1 MLYFYLKA
9 LHIIGFVSWF
19 AGLFYLVRLF
29 IYHVE
34 ANDRAV
40 EERKVLQEAFEL
52 MALRLY
58 NIIMTPAM
66 VVTLICGFG
75 MIGYNPAVF
84 QSWLHI
90 KLTFVALLVVYHFYN
105 RHILR
110 KLQNKQATFS
120 SYQFRL
126 WNEIATLFL
135 IAIVLIA
142 VFKNTLNF
150 ITAFFILLG
159 VMIALFL
166 GVRIYRYVRGAT
178 NK

>member
-34 ANDRAV
+34 ANERPPA
-40 EERKVLQEAFEL
+40 ERKVLQDAFEM

-58 NIIMTPAM
+58 KIITTPAM
-66 VVTLICGFG
+66 VVTIICGFG
-75 MIGYNPAVF
+75 MIAYNPAVF

-90 KLTFVALLVVYHFYN
+90 KLTFVFLLVAYHFYN
-105 RHILR
+105 RQVLG
-110 KLQNKQATFS
+110 KLQRKEKTFS
-120 SYQFRL
+120 SYQLRL
-126 WNEIATLFL
+126 WNEVATVFL

-150 ITAFFILLG
+150 ITAFFILFG

-166 GVRIYRYVRGAT
+166 GIRLYRKIRM
-178 NK
+178 